1 MVSVSNL
8 VYWLYI
14 FVFVWF
20 IFNIIIFFFY
30 SSRGG
35 EEVIKFVLGGSIYC
49 DDSFYKDKGRCLWLV
64 YEGDVRFIIVLI
76 ELLFVIRV

>member
-1 MVSVSNL
+1 MV
-8 VYWLYI
+8 I
-14 FVFVWF
+14 FVWF
-20 IFNIIIFFFY
+20 IFMIIIFFFY
-30 SSRGG
+30 STRRG